1 MDIAVTQLVVF
12 LLAFVRSSTL
22 IVTAPVV
29 GHIAVPVQVKVALG
43 LFLALVLSPVI
54 SVQTGIADLGLG
66 RLMLL
71 ALQEGVVGMVIG
83 FAAGIIF
90 QGVSAAGELIGFE
103 LGLSLANVFDPE
115 TGLNNLLGSF
125 LSLAMMLVFLML
137 NGHHFVIQALV
148 MSYKVVPV
156 GQMALGA
163 ASAST
168 LIGMTGMLF
177 IVAVKFAA
185 PVIVA
190 SFLLNVALAIL
201 TRVAPQMNVFVMS
214 FPLKIVTGVLVLMA
228 SAPLLILVFK
238 QLLAGLEEDVL
249 ALMKAM

>member
-12 LLAFVRSSTL
+12 LLVFVRSSAL
-22 IVTAPVV
+22 IVTAPVL
-29 GHIAVPVQVKVALG
+29 GHVAVPVQVKVALG
-43 LFLALVLSPVI
+43 LFLALVLTPVI
-54 SVQTGIADLGLG
+54 SAETGSIDRGLG
-66 RLMLL
+66 NLVLL
-71 ALQEGVVGMVIG
+71 ALQEGVVGVVIG

-90 QGVSAAGELIGFE
+90 QGVRAAGELIGFE
-103 LGLSLANVFDPE
+103 LGFSLANVFDPE
-115 TGLNNLLGSF
+115 TGQNNVLGSF
-125 LSLAMMLVFLML
+125 LSLAMMLVFLLL
-137 NGHHFVIQALV
+137 NGHHFVIQSLV
-148 MSYKVVPV
+148 VSYNAVPV

-177 IVAVKFAA
+177 VVAVKFAA
-185 PVIVA
+185 PIIVA

-201 TRVAPQMNVFVMS
+201 TRVAPQMNVFVLS